1 MRQRFSD
8 HHDRTG
14 RRRSDR
20 LRLLWRLETHDILAC
35 GRHTDRD
42 CHILALGDNRMY
54 TRALISIEDA
64 DKKCRSIY
72 VHHDGY
78 PSGAGRTLI
87 DHYTTLESAEPL
99 LALGSLSAIGEHI
112 DSNPGE
118 GHSPDSVCIAYH
130 RDRGEAF
137 RPATVWANAEEMRSK
152 ASDRFWAEYVYL
164 FRDGKYR

>member
-1 MRQRFSD
+1 MS
-8 HHDRTG
+8 
-14 RRRSDR
+14 
-20 LRLLWRLETHDILAC
+20 
-35 GRHTDRD
+35 
-42 CHILALGDNRMY
+42 

-78 PSGAGRTLI
+78 PSGASRTLI

-99 LALGSLSAIGEHI
+99 LALGSLSALGEHI

-137 RPATVWANAEEMRSK
+137 RPATV
-152 ASDRFWAEYVYL
+152 
-164 FRDGKYR
+164 